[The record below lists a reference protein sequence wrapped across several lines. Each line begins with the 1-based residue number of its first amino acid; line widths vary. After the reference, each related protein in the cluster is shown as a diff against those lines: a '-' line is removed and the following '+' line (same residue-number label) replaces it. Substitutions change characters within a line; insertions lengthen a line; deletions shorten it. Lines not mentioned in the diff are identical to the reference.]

1 MSNYV
6 QIIDGIEDQIN
17 DLIAAQTNY
26 VFQINSIQA
35 ELDKIPDQLAALQ
48 ALKASTEGLS
58 ANAIDLNINL
68 NVNGSNHRS
77 VSTRVG
83 NF

>member
-6 QIIDGIEDQIN
+6 QIIDGIEDQIA

-26 VFQINSIQA
+26 VYQINCIQA